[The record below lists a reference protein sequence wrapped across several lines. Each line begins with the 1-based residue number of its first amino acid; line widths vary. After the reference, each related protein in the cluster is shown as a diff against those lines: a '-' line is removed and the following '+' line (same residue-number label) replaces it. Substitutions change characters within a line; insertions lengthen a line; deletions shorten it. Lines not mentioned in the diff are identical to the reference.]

1 MAEGCV
7 LCGATGTEVVSR
19 MDRHGQPLVT
29 VLCSGCGV
37 LRNEPVPTAEELDR
51 FYRKDYRE
59 SYKGATEP
67 RLRQVWRNLE
77 RLKVHFIEFRDIY
90 ARGGDWLDLGAGSG
104 EFTFL
109 AKHLG
114 AEMTAVEPN
123 EGYAAYCREKLG
135 LDVAGRTLEE
145 CNFPEGRFDLIRLS
159 HVLEHMRDPVAS
171 LTTLRGWLRP
181 GGVLYI
187 EVPNIE
193 AEARNKMPGRM
204 FHYGHIYNYNPLA
217 LRHVAARAGLVECPE
232 TAARSAGRCA
242 AFFTAGE
249 GGLQRDEALIANA
262 NRMREAMRGHN
273 SRRLPEPEEGTVLGR
288 FLRTM
293 SSRLREARAGQR
305 MKTHRAIAD
314 AAAADLER
322 SLMRVMGRV

>member
-1 MAEGCV
+1 MTMGCA
-7 LCGATGTEVVSR
+7 LCGAKGTEIVSR
-19 MDRHGQPLVT
+19 TDRHGQPLLT

-37 LRNEPVPTAEELDR
+37 LRNDPVPTPEELDR

-77 RLKVHFIEFRDIY
+77 RLKAHIIEFRDIY
-90 ARGGDWLDLGAGSG
+90 ARGGDWLDLGSGSG

-114 AEMTAVEPN
+114 AEMTAVEPH
-123 EGYAAYCREKLG
+123 EGYAAYCREKLD
-135 LDVAGRTLEE
+135 LNVAGRTLEE
-145 CNFPEGRFDLIRLS
+145 CDFPEGRFDLIRLS

-171 LTTLRGWLRP
+171 LSTLRGWLRP

-193 AEARNKMPGRM
+193 AEARNKMQGRM
-204 FHYGHIYNYNPLA
+204 FHFGHIYNYNPVT
-217 LRHVAARAGLVECPE
+217 LRHVAARAGLVELPE
-232 TAARSAGRCA
+232 TAARCAGRCVG
-242 AFFTAGE
+242 FFVAGE
-249 GGLQRDEALIANA
+249 GGAQADQALIANA
-262 NRMREAMRGHN
+262 DRMREAMRAHN
-273 SRRLPEPEEGTVLGR
+273 ARRLPEPEEGTAMGR

-293 SSRLREARAGQR
+293 TARLREARAGQR

-322 SLMRVMGRV
+322 SLKQVMGRA